1 MNLGSLLVML
11 KLAMDSG
18 FTVSP
23 KTNGPTTPPK
33 EIGDYCESSFGL
45 PPGTI
50 CVNNRVQPRLK

>member
-1 MNLGSLLVML
+1 ML

-23 KTNGPTTPPK
+23 KTEPTTPTK
-33 EIGDYCESSFGL
+33 AIGDYCDSSVGL
-45 PPGTI
+45 PPNTL